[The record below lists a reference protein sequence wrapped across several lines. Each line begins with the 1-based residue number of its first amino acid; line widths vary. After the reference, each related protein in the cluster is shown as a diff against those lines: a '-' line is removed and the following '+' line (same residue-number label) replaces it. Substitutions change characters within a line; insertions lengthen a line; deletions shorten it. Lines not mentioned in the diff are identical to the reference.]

1 MPVQSVAAVHG
12 AAMYSC
18 AVYWRGSPYSI
29 ECAADLLQNAF
40 RGNIRTVQIHRK
52 VVKTN
57 LFETLKNDIQSGA
70 LLGDKEDPLA
80 GRRHA
85 GDQINDGLAL
95 TRARRAVNY
104 AIFTLEHSVH
114 GTLLTGVG
122 IQHEK
127 LVVGRCAV
135 QFFRVD
141 LAVARSSR
149 APSFDVSCDGRDQ
162 VVRHQFRAAFLQVL
176 HHSHLLKREIA
187 KISVRPDRE
196 ILHVFA
202 ALLEV
207 AEEMLRIKWFRF
219 IPAVQ

>member
-1 MPVQSVAAVHG
+1 MWQRRAARCGPQRLEHLSEDPEHQRIIVH
-12 AAMYSC
+12 
-18 AVYWRGSPYSI
+18 
-29 ECAADLLQNAF
+29 E
-40 RGNIRTVQIHRK
+40 
-52 VVKTN
+52 
-57 LFETLKNDIQSGA
+57 
-70 LLGDKEDPLA
+70 EDPLA

-85 GDQINDGLAL
+85 GDQIDDGLAL

-104 AIFTLEHSVH
+104 AIFTLEHSFH

-127 LVVGRCAV
+127 LVIRRCAV

-162 VVRHQFRAAFLQVL
+162 VVRRQFRTSFLQVL

-187 KISVRPDRE
+187 KINVRPYRE
-196 ILHVFA
+196 VLNVSA
-202 ALLEV
+202 AL
-207 AEEMLRIKWFRF
+207 R
-219 IPAVQ
+219 